1 MPEAEEKQKETVDID
16 TSGPEVEIKLPEEKT
31 KDEDKTYEDERET
44 KLEDGGV
51 ADDTP
56 EKPVEQPA
64 VQGSDKQES
73 NAKEVEDYSEGVKKR
88 IAKLTK
94 KMREAERQKDEAL
107 RYAESVKKER
117 DQFKSQA
124 TSLDKNYAT
133 EMEGRI
139 ASSLAAAQAKLAA
152 ARESQDSKAEVEAL
166 TAISQLGY
174 EQGKLAELKTA
185 QQMEETAAKDK
196 PQTIAQPKRPASP
209 DPRAE
214 AWAEKNEWFGKD
226 NAMTYTAFD
235 LHRKLT
241 EEEGYDPKSDEYY
254 AEIDKRIRLE
264 FPHKFDT
271 TVEKQTSKP
280 TQNVASATRSS
291 KTSRKSVRLTSSQV
305 AIAKKLGVPLEEY
318 AKQLMNTK
326 GVCETTY
333 EHEGGIGIWKRI
345 NQLVRAKL
353 SKVIQQKYNHK
364 LKRLSQKQDQ
374 KFGLHHRT

>member
-1 MPEAEEKQKETVDID
+1 MPETDENKTIDID
-16 TSGPEVEIKLPEEKT
+16 TSGPEVEVKLPEEKT
-31 KDEDKTYEDERET
+31 KEEDKTYESSEDNIVTSDSSEESSQQPDVQA
-44 KLEDGGV
+44 KDGGSV
-51 ADDTP
+51 
-56 EKPVEQPA
+56 QPA
-64 VQGSDKQES
+64 SEQGSDKQKD
-73 NAKEVEDYSEGVKKR
+73 NRQEVEEYSEGVKKR

-94 KMREAERQKDEAL
+94 KMREAERQRDEAIS
-107 RYAESVKKER
+107 YAERTKKER
-117 DQFKSQA
+117 DEFKTQSI
-124 TSLDKNYAT
+124 SLDKNYAT

-185 QQMEETAAKDK
+185 QQMQETATKEKTAV
-196 PQTIAQPKRPASP
+196 PPQPKRPSAP
-209 DPRAE
+209 DPKAE

-241 EEEGYDPKSDEYY
+241 EEEGFDPKSDDYY
-254 AEIDKRIRLE
+254 EEIDKRIRLE

-291 KTSRKSVRLTSSQV
+291 KTGRKSVRLTSSQV

-326 GVCETTY
+326 EV
-333 EHEGGIGIWKRI
+333 
-345 NQLVRAKL
+345 
-353 SKVIQQKYNHK
+353 
-364 LKRLSQKQDQ
+364 
-374 KFGLHHRT
+374 

>member
-1 MPEAEEKQKETVDID
+1 MPETEENKTIDID
-16 TSGPEVEIKLPEEKT
+16 TSGPEVEVKLPEEKT
-31 KDEDKTYEDERET
+31 KEEDKTYESS
-44 KLEDGGV
+44 EDNIVTSDSSEEPSQQSDVRVEENKTQQGAV
-51 ADDTP
+51 
-56 EKPVEQPA
+56 EK
-64 VQGSDKQES
+64 GSDKQQD
-73 NAKEVEDYSEGVKKR
+73 NRQEVEEYSEGVKKR

-94 KMREAERQKDEAL
+94 KMREAERQRDEAISF
-107 RYAESVKKER
+107 AERTKKER
-117 DQFKSQA
+117 DEFKTQSI
-124 TSLDKNYAT
+124 SLDKNYAT

-185 QQMEETAAKDK
+185 QQMQETAAKEK
-196 PQTIAQPKRPASP
+196 PAVPTQPKRPSAP
-209 DPRAE
+209 DPKAE

-241 EEEGYDPKSDEYY
+241 EEEGYDPKSDDYY
-254 AEIDKRIRLE
+254 EEIDKRIRLE

-291 KTSRKSVRLTSSQV
+291 KTGRKSVRLTSSQV

-326 GVCETTY
+326 EV
-333 EHEGGIGIWKRI
+333 
-345 NQLVRAKL
+345 
-353 SKVIQQKYNHK
+353 
-364 LKRLSQKQDQ
+364 
-374 KFGLHHRT
+374 

>member
-1 MPEAEEKQKETVDID
+1 MPETEEKQKETVDID
-16 TSGPEVEIKLPEEKT
+16 TSGPEVEIKLPEEKI
-31 KDEDKTYEDERET
+31 KEEDKTYEDERET

-51 ADDTP
+51 ANDTS

-73 NAKEVEDYSEGVKKR
+73 NSQEVEDYSEGVKKR

-107 RYAESVKKER
+107 RYAESVRKER
-117 DQFKSQA
+117 DQFKTQA

-152 ARESQDSKAEVEAL
+152 ARDSQDSKAEVEAL

-185 QQMEETAAKDK
+185 QQMEETAAKEK
-196 PQTIAQPKRPASP
+196 PAIPTQPKRPAAP
-209 DPRAE
+209 DPKAE
-214 AWAEKNEWFGKD
+214 AWAERNDWFGKD

-241 EEEGYDPKSDEYY
+241 EEEGFDPKSDDYY
-254 AEIDKRIRLE
+254 AEIDKRIKLE

-291 KTSRKSVRLTSSQV
+291 KTGRKSVRLTSSQV

-326 GVCETTY
+326 EV
-333 EHEGGIGIWKRI
+333 
-345 NQLVRAKL
+345 
-353 SKVIQQKYNHK
+353 
-364 LKRLSQKQDQ
+364 
-374 KFGLHHRT
+374 